1 MTFYEKYLE
10 LCASVDKTPSGAALE
25 MGLSKPTVNRWKN
38 GGGITDATARKVAAY
53 FGVPVDCLTRET
65 DDPAPEQKEK
75 APQSDVD
82 RLMEGLGRKK
92 KKRNLKAQTSY
103 YNNSVKMYKSVV
115 NITYK

>member
-65 DDPAPEQKEK
+65 DGGLECRKYTETERVCRAAPAWAGKRRKET
-75 APQSDVD
+75 
-82 RLMEGLGRKK
+82 L
-92 KKRNLKAQTSY
+92 KRRHPTIII
-103 YNNSVKMYKSVV
+103 V
-115 NITYK
+115 

>member
-53 FGVPVDCLTRET
+53 FGVPVDYLTRET
-65 DDPAPEQKEK
+65 DDPSPAPSPAAPEQKEK

-82 RLMEGLGRKK
+82 RLTEGLNDESIKK
-92 KKRNLKAQTSY
+92 LYEYAKLLKLGQEQG
-103 YNNSVKMYKSVV
+103 KE
-115 NITYK
+115 